1 MKKVIIYCFLCSYIL
16 ISCKSNKQVTETNK
30 IEKIENIEGISLDAN
45 HISNNEFKLV
55 YNSIDTI
62 STILIIDKK
71 IIEKSKVRFVMDT
84 IKMQNYRVNVNK
96 DKRTIELSK
105 N

>member
-45 HISNNEFKLV
+45 HI
-55 YNSIDTI
+55 
-62 STILIIDKK
+62 
-71 IIEKSKVRFVMDT
+71 
-84 IKMQNYRVNVNK
+84 
-96 DKRTIELSK
+96 
-105 N
+105 

>member
-1 MKKVIIYCFLCSYIL
+1 MKKVIIYCFLYSFIL
-16 ISCKSNKQVTETNK
+16 ISCKSNKKVAETNK

-45 HISNNEFKLV
+45 HISNNGFKLI

-62 STILIIDKK
+62 STILIVDKK
-71 IIEKSKVRFVMDT
+71 VIEKSKVRSVLDT
-84 IKMQNYRVNVNK
+84 IKMQNYRVNVYK
-96 DKRTIELSK
+96 DKKTIELTK

>member
-1 MKKVIIYCFLCSYIL
+1 MRKVFIYSSLFSFSLF
-16 ISCKSNKQVTETNK
+16 SCRSNKLIKETNIIDK
-30 IEKIENIEGISLDAN
+30 NSNIEGISLDAN
-45 HISNNEFKLV
+45 HVPDNEFKLV

-71 IIEKSKVRFVMDT
+71 VIEKSKVRSVLDT
-84 IKMQNYRVNVNK
+84 IKIQNYRVNVNK
-96 DKRTIELSK
+96 DKRTIELTK

>member
-1 MKKVIIYCFLCSYIL
+1 MKKVIIYSFLCSYIL

-62 STILIIDKK
+62 STILIIDKT
-71 IIEKSKVRFVMDT
+71 IIEKSKVRLVMDT
-84 IKMQNYRVNVNK
+84 IKMQNYTVNVNK
-96 DKRTIELSK
+96 DKRTIELTK

>member
-1 MKKVIIYCFLCSYIL
+1 MIYCFFYSFIL
-16 ISCKSNKQVTETNK
+16 ISCKSNKKVTETNK
-30 IEKIENIEGISLDAN
+30 IKKIENIESISLDAN
-45 HISNNEFKLV
+45 HVPNNEFKLI

-71 IIEKSKVRFVMDT
+71 VIEKSKVRSVLDT
-84 IKMQNYRVNVNK
+84 IKMQNYRVFVGK
-96 DKRTIELSK
+96 DKRTIELTK